1 MFVVSIHKSVQA
13 NRAIY
18 DSVVSRI
25 GVDGNPYAGEYPFT
39 VHNRSCNK
47 FVLLEFGLRTGPG
60 EPWLAGATMSNA
72 FHFLIRCTTVIR
84 LLLRRQSL
92 VKVRWHYDIGKCI
105 LWRDRG
111 RHRQCCCLGV
121 GTLAT
126 SACLS
131 VSINP
136 PRAIQHLIHLFSRN

>member
-92 VKVRWHYDIGKCI
+92 VKARWHYDIGKCI
-105 LWRDRG
+105 FWRDRG

-126 SACLS
+126 RNDEGGLS
-131 VSINP
+131 LHV
-136 PRAIQHLIHLFSRN
+136 